1 MRIREVTILRIVESC
16 HNFVNEI
23 IRAHTCQI
31 KDITGTNLNPKECRT
46 MILGSCME
54 WMLSRNM
61 YPKDGPAGD
70 NIKVSV
76 EELVTD
82 LNSMAIATYTSHH
95 YGAVAKY
102 CNENRSWKGMSPYDL
117 HSKGAR
123 SHVSCH
129 KKHELEAEVAKIV
142 AEMPSP
148 TLESHRR
155 HMEEQAK
162 K

>member
-1 MRIREVTILRIVESC
+1 MKIREITILQIVNAC
-16 HNFVNEI
+16 HDFINKI
-23 IRAHTCQI
+23 IQCHTCQI

-76 EELVTD
+76 EALVTD
-82 LNSMAIATYTSHH
+82 LNSMAIGTYTSHN

-117 HSKGAR
+117 HGKGAR
-123 SHVSCH
+123 SHIICH
-129 KKHELEAEVAKIV
+129 KKHELEAEVQRIV